1 MKSNHATKSRMVLA
15 VLCGIGLTAGI
26 ATFRAQADQWDKK
39 TILTIDQPVQVT
51 DRLLEPGTYVLKLA
65 DSQSDRHIV
74 QIFTGDQRHIID
86 TVLAIPNYR
95 LRPTGNSQFAFWET
109 PTGSAKALRA
119 WFYPGDN
126 FGQEFRY
133 PKNLVMLQTAQAAVT
148 SVAAAEPPPQETEPA
163 ASQPSV
169 QEEKPVAQEE
179 HVEVAQNNPPPPP
192 PAQEAQPAAPVEQPM
207 PQNLPKTASPYPA
220 IGLGGLL
227 SLGLYG
233 LLRLKRFDSA

>member
-1 MKSNHATKSRMVLA
+1 MKSNHAGRSRMAVAALCGLGLA
-15 VLCGIGLTAGI
+15 VGI

-51 DRLLEPGTYVLKLA
+51 NRLLEPGTYVLKLA

-95 LRPTGNSQFAFWET
+95 LRPTGKSQFAFWET
-109 PTGSAKALRA
+109 PPGAAKALRA

-148 SVAAAEPPPQETEPA
+148 AAPAPEPPQQEAPQVMSQPRVSEEEPA
-163 ASQPSV
+163 
-169 QEEKPVAQEE
+169 
-179 HVEVAQNNPPPPP
+179 EVAQNNPPPPP
-192 PAQEAQPAAPVEQPM
+192 PVQEAQPEAPVEQPM
-207 PQNLPKTASPYPA
+207 PENLPKTASPYPA
-220 IGLGGLL
+220 IGLGGLF
-227 SLGLYG
+227 SFGLYG
-233 LLRLKRFDSA
+233 LLRLKRFGSA